1 MSAEC
6 LYHQE
11 LETGASAV
19 GHDFNF
25 SKIVPLRVLEK
36 VEID

>member
-6 LYHQE
+6 LYHQK

-19 GHDFNF
+19 GHDFNV
-25 SKIVPLRVLEK
+25 SKIVPLRVLGK
-36 VEID
+36 IEID